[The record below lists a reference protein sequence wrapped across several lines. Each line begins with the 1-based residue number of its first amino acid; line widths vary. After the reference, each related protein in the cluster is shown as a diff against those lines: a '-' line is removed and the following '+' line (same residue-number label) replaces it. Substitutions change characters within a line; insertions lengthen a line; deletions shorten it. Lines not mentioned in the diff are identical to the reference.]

1 MEQISWILTPELL
14 EMILLLPWSLFY
26 LLATMSL
33 FPFPNLP
40 SPAVIDLQ
48 EGRNTVTVYRIED
61 ILLVCICMHHIFV
74 IYVYHIHIIYVYH
87 IWYNINISYIRII

>member
-48 EGRNTVTVYRIED
+48 EGRNTVTVTRIED

-74 IYVYHIHIIYVYH
+74 IYAYHIHIIY
-87 IWYNINISYIRII
+87 IIYGIT